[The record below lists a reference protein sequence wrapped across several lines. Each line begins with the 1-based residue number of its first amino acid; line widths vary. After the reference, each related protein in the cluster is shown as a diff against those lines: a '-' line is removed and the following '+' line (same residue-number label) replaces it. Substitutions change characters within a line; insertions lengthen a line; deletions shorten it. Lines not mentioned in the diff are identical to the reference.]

1 MHHNGCGVA
10 GGKDPPTRK
19 RRKGGAKSCPQAHLP
34 LGHQV
39 AEIQLVQ
46 LESQDEV
53 VLRQTTRCMGVELH
67 PYLVVIRQMKVGMVT
82 FRISHLANALETSQG
97 TGKVFH
103 LPFLE
108 QRKLAFGGLSQTPSR
123 HLVPQTFDVLLAQYR
138 GACIARNAL
147 LGPQSNQIC
156 DGVWCTNLMLR
167 VCVAQ
172 RLVPEASDQ
181 FAFEGVAST
190 DVLHQNVRVERKR
203 QLQGSFSF
211 QVRRYTRSLPA
222 TPRTPPIISEPRART
237 LLDGGLDL
245 TRKELVHVRRDA
257 GKAFWATLVRMRAKQ
272 ASMASV
278 ETVWR
283 SAPPRLRLEVSV
295 SSYPDRTQVRS
306 GFQSGLKGDL
316 FGFKPEL
323 EPEGPGEASPPQI
336 QARDEGRFETTA
348 GTSCLQ
354 IQPIVES

>member
-1 MHHNGCGVA
+1 
-10 GGKDPPTRK
+10 
-19 RRKGGAKSCPQAHLP
+19 
-34 LGHQV
+34 
-39 AEIQLVQ
+39 
-46 LESQDEV
+46 
-53 VLRQTTRCMGVELH
+53 
-67 PYLVVIRQMKVGMVT
+67 
-82 FRISHLANALETSQG
+82 
-97 TGKVFH
+97 
-103 LPFLE
+103 
-108 QRKLAFGGLSQTPSR
+108 
-123 HLVPQTFDVLLAQYR
+123 
-138 GACIARNAL
+138 
-147 LGPQSNQIC
+147 
-156 DGVWCTNLMLR
+156 MLR